1 LHYHHHQHQYKVPQC
16 QKKLVMVLIHICL
29 VQSILIIMIMNTL
42 SKKIALITGST
53 DGIGLHTAKRL
64 ANANYKV
71 LIHGRSSERLLN
83 AKTLITQEIPTAEV
97 DIFEY
102 DFINLQSSKDLAN
115 QIRSKYDR
123 LDVLI
128 NNAGVFQDD
137 YIVTNDKLESTFAIN
152 CCATFILN
160 LMLLPLLKQT
170 NQSRILNISSI
181 SQEDIQEIDLD
192 NLQFQ
197 RGKFS
202 SYDSYSLSKV

>member
-1 LHYHHHQHQYKVPQC
+1 
-16 QKKLVMVLIHICL
+16 
-29 VQSILIIMIMNTL
+29 MNTL

-64 ANANYKV
+64 ANEGFKV
-71 LIHGRSSERLLN
+71 LLHGRSSERLIN
-83 AKTLITQEIPTAEV
+83 AKKLIIQEIPTADV
-97 DIFEY
+97 DYFLY
-102 DFINLQSSKDLAN
+102 DLINLQSSKDLAN
-115 QIRSKYDR
+115 EIRSKYDR

-137 YIVTNDKLESTFAIN
+137 YIITNDKLESTFAIN

-170 NQSRILNISSI
+170 NQSRILNVSSI

-202 SYDSYSLSKV
+202 SYDSYSLSKVQIVEF

>member
-1 LHYHHHQHQYKVPQC
+1 MHYHHHQHQYKVPQC